1 MPMTYVMLQQYP
13 DYYQTIVQPIAM
25 SQLRKR
31 AQSNYYKDVQ
41 SYRDDWRLMFRN
53 ARTYNKED
61 SWVYVDAVEMEKVF
75 DETFNR
81 LTLGS
86 GLPGADDSQ
95 AGGSGSA
102 PMDED
107 EKPLPTRRSMGRAN
121 SKQQIL
127 SDDDEVYL
135 TPSDDD

>member
-1 MPMTYVMLQQYP
+1 
-13 DYYQTIVQPIAM
+13 M

-41 SYRDDWRLMFRN
+41 AYRDDWRLMFRN

-81 LTLGS
+81 LIIGS
-86 GLPGADDSQ
+86 GLPGADDSSQ
-95 AGGSGSA
+95 ASGSGL
-102 PMDED
+102 MDED
-107 EKPLPTRRSMGRAN
+107 EKPVPTRRSMGRAN